1 MDGLDLTAIAPLT
14 EAEADAIFN
23 APTASDKYIA
33 AMEELKTLPFV
44 DGHIVEDIQG
54 YIRWLL
60 QALNNANEKYDGLD
74 RYLNR
79 HHDMGQ

>member
-1 MDGLDLTAIAPLT
+1 MSGLDLTQIAPLT
-14 EAEADAIFN
+14 EAEAGAIFN

-44 DGHIVEDIQG
+44 DGHIIEDIQG